1 MKILFALIV
10 LFSYGATA
18 QTNQS
23 NPTRYSIEIFDQDY
37 SMAYTIQYRVFD
49 DSLTIT
55 GISGIVGEK
64 DSCLMQKKIDKSQS
78 EAIYHFLSSLNL
90 KKLKS
95 KYENPL
101 IDDGDRKIVTICFK
115 SINKTVEI
123 NNFYQEDMANLFKV
137 VNQVIGPK
145 LKIEYRNR

>member
-1 MKILFALIV
+1 MKILLALIV
-10 LFSYGATA
+10 LLSYGATA
-18 QTNQS
+18 QTN
-23 NPTRYSIEIFDQDY
+23 PKRYSIEIFDQEY
-37 SMAYTIQYRVFD
+37 SMAYTIQYHVFD

-78 EAIYHFLSSLNL
+78 EAIYNFLSSLNL

-145 LKIEYRNR
+145 LKIEYRDR